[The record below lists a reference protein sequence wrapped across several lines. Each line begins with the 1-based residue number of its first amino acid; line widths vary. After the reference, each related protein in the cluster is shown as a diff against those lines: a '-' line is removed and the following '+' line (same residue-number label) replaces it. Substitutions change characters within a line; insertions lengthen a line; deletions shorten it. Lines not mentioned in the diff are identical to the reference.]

1 MKLHDHFLNNDLD
14 QASREYHCSR
24 DLIVL
29 IRKNLIDGNISESKR
44 LSIELT
50 RSLHELERLSAKKLE
65 QDKVNHLIEM
75 MGTSSI
81 QAINI
86 LRCVSNE

>member
-1 MKLHDHFLNNDLD
+1 MKLHEHFLNSDLD
-14 QASREYHCSR
+14 QASREYHCTR

-50 RSLHELERLSAKKLE
+50 RSLHELEKLSDKKLE
-65 QDKVNHLIEM
+65 QEKVNHLIEM
-75 MGTSSI
+75 MGAAGI
-81 QAINI
+81 HVQVLRGVIN
-86 LRCVSNE
+86 E